1 MVSVEWLHSVHSYEY
16 SLFKGPE
23 AARQEITRADRDSAK
38 SMTDGQPHPVRPSSD
53 ALSGVTL
60 SLRIGPLS
68 VYVAIVWEFGSPGF
82 PSQIIPASYH
92 CWMKVLQTSLECSG

>member
-1 MVSVEWLHSVHSYEY
+1 MWSVLSGCTVYTAMNTACS
-16 SLFKGPE
+16 KAPE

-38 SMTDGQPHPVRPSSD
+38 CMTDGQPRPVRPSSD

-82 PSQIIPASYH
+82 PSQIIQLLIT
-92 CWMKVLQTSLECSG
+92 VE